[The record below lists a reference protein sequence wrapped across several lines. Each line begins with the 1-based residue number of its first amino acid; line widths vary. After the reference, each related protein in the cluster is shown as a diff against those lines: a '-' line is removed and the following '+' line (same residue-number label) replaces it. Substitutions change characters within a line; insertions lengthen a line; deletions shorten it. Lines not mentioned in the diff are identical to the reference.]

1 MKFHKK
7 FHLDIHSNIL
17 IGFIIWTVTRVMTSL
32 LASNMNV
39 RCKQREV
46 IEFLDHEGF
55 KQTEIVEK
63 LQKVYKDKTL
73 SQPTVCRWLNRFKS
87 IVLDDDSDEEDVT
100 TWIRHQPQ

>member
-1 MKFHKK
+1 
-7 FHLDIHSNIL
+7 
-17 IGFIIWTVTRVMTSL
+17 MTSL

-39 RCKQREV
+39 RGKQRAV

-73 SQPTVCRWLNRFKS
+73 SQPTVCRWLDRFKS
-87 IVLDDDSDEEDVT
+87 LVLDDSDEEKNGFDINHKSSTAMVYL
-100 TWIRHQPQ
+100 ILHSGGLKP